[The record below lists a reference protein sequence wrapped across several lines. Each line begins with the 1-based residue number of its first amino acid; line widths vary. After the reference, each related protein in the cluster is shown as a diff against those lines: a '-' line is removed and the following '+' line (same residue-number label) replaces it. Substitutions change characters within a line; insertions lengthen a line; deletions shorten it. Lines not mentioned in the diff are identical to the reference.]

1 VSSMPAIDS
10 SISSCGDGSRDVDLE
25 MEADLG
31 LWLPGLAD
39 FRGEKSSVLRGI
51 GPR

>member
-1 VSSMPAIDS
+1 MLAIDS
-10 SISSCGDGSRDVDLE
+10 SISSCGDGSVDDGLD

-39 FRGEKSSVLRGI
+39 FRGEKSSVFRGI